1 MPSVNFDTMD
11 IDVQVKSE
19 KRRFK
24 IPSAKFRTRD
34 ATEEEEKRKSNI
46 FESRR
51 WKPYKT
57 RAIQRARALKY
68 TDGRG
73 EEAEIDMYAENL
85 SSQLSSRVACPFEIR
100 RVHIERKHRVE
111 YNGTHHIIR
120 PVTVEHEQVI
130 LRGTLY
136 EGKTNITV
144 IHEVNCQ
151 PLHYVDHT
159 NHICFQDT
167 FEEDF
172 DYPCE
177 YKMIMKKLK
186 QIYTSRI
193 DV

>member
-1 MPSVNFDTMD
+1 MPTVNFDTMD
-11 IDVQVKSE
+11 IDVQVKRA
-19 KRRFK
+19 KRRYNT
-24 IPSAKFRTRD
+24 FRGRD
-34 ATEEEEKRKSNI
+34 TTEEEEKRKSLI
-46 FESRR
+46 RESKR

-57 RAIQRARALKY
+57 RDIQRARALKY

-85 SSQLSSRVACPFEIR
+85 NSQLSSRLACPFEIR
-100 RVHIERKHRVE
+100 RVRIENKYHVE
-111 YNGTHHIIR
+111 YDGTYHHIR
-120 PVTVEHEQVI
+120 PVKVEYEQVI
-130 LRGTLY
+130 LRGILY

-144 IHEVNCQ
+144 IHEVDCQ

>member
-1 MPSVNFDTMD
+1 MSVNFDTMD
-11 IDVQVKSE
+11 IDVQVKSA

-24 IPSAKFRTRD
+24 IQSTKFRERD
-34 ATEEEEKRKSNI
+34 ATEKERKYLI
-46 FESRR
+46 QESKR
-51 WKPYKT
+51 WKPYKK

-73 EEAEIDMYAENL
+73 EEAEIDMYDENL
-85 SSQLSSRVACPFEIR
+85 NSQLSSRLACPFEIR
-100 RVHIERKHRVE
+100 RVCIENKYHVE
-111 YNGTHHIIR
+111 YDGTYHRIR
-120 PVTVEHEQVI
+120 PVKVEHEQVI

-144 IHEVNCQ
+144 IHEVDCQ

-177 YKMIMKKLK
+177 YKMILKKLK